1 MKTHQQCCVG
11 ACGMQMRAILL
22 LAAMLVQPTRN
33 LVAAPLR
40 VHKRVDDARALRAS
54 SPHSDDG
61 GASTESLAHYH
72 RSSSVEA
79 MAAALT
85 ADEAAEVERAREIIT
100 IDVAPKRG
108 VLRKLWAVRRT
119 LFIWSSIIGHAL
131 QVAVLKRKQNYFG
144 LQGAELVEKRTKMA
158 ASLRDTLIRLGP
170 TFIKIGQL
178 MSTRVDVLPVEVL
191 NELRG
196 PLMAS
201 EGL

>member
-1 MKTHQQCCVG
+1 
-11 ACGMQMRAILL
+11 MQMRAFHL

-33 LVAAPLR
+33 FVASPLR
-40 VHKRVDDARALRAS
+40 VHDLAKRVDNARALRAS
-54 SPHSDDG
+54 PPHSDDV
-61 GASTESLAHYH
+61 AHYR

-119 LFIWSSIIGHAL
+119 LFIWSSIFGHAL
-131 QVAVLKRKQNYFG
+131 QVAVLQRKQNYFG

-158 ASLRDTLIRLGP
+158 ASLRNTLIRLGP

-196 PLMAS
+196 PAS
-201 EGL
+201 ECL

>member
-1 MKTHQQCCVG
+1 
-11 ACGMQMRAILL
+11 MRVIHL

-33 LVAAPLR
+33 FVASPLR
-40 VHKRVDDARALRAS
+40 VHDVAKRVDNARALRAS
-54 SPHSDDG
+54 PPHSDDV
-61 GASTESLAHYH
+61 AHYR

-79 MAAALT
+79 MATALT
-85 ADEAAEVERAREIIT
+85 AEEAAEVERAREIIT

-108 VLRKLWAVRRT
+108 VLRKL
-119 LFIWSSIIGHAL
+119 FIWSSIFGHAL
-131 QVAVLKRKQNYFG
+131 QVAVLQRKQNYFG

-196 PLMAS
+196 PAS
-201 EGL
+201 ECL